1 MSAGNTI
8 DLRQVTNDDQL
19 AREIA
24 TLWINWDTAR
34 AEVKARWKETTSY
47 VYATSTADTSNDGVG
62 GTDGGGWS
70 HSTHLPKITQIY
82 DNLAAN
88 YMSAL
93 MPHDDVVQ
101 FLGFSQD
108 AVIKEK
114 REKVEAYIK
123 TKHRLSKFRTTLYQN
138 INDLLLY
145 GNCFAQVYYVNESS
159 TISGIPELA
168 YSGPKVRVI
177 SPYDI
182 VFNPFATSFE
192 RSPKIVR
199 SVKTFGEILRDIEED
214 QTDGR
219 YYQKGI
225 KKWIKCRRAVASM
238 DSADIDKHL
247 GIQIAGFG
255 SATTY
260 FQSGNVEVLELYGD
274 IFDQESGQLLKNHV
288 VTVVDRKYVIRKEPI
303 GTWSGFP
310 HIFHCGWRLRPNNL
324 WAMGPLDNLIG
335 AQYLINHLENSR
347 ADAFDQMLF
356 PTRVVVGDVQE
367 DGVQAGMP
375 GGTYRIPTGD
385 GSVSNL
391 APDTTVLQADMQIAA
406 KMQQMEEF
414 VGSPKE
420 VAGFRSPG
428 EKTAFEVNSML
439 QSAGR
444 IFQHRLHYFEEEFLE
459 RVYNAELEQA
469 KKYLN
474 KADLIRIYDTDE
486 DIVMFEQILPED
498 LNIFGKLI
506 PTGARGYVRKQQLS
520 QNLMSLQNALAGD
533 QMLGTHFPSVRLAE
547 AWTEL
552 LDIKDLGVLE
562 PWGRIRE
569 QAEGAQKTMIAQKS
583 VQQQQA
589 AMGLLDQEQ
598 DRVANAESAILNAPS
613 GANAA
618 PTAGRRGRPPKAR

>member
-1 MSAGNTI
+1 MSVGNTI
-8 DLRQVTNDDQL
+8 DLRQVTNDDSL

-24 TLWINWDTAR
+24 TLWMNWDTSR
-34 AEVKARWKETTSY
+34 ADVKARWKETTSY
-47 VYATSTADTSNDGVG
+47 VYATSTKDTSNEGVG
-62 GTDGGGWS
+62 GQDGSGGWS

-101 FLGFSQD
+101 FFGFSQD

-114 REKVEAYIK
+114 RAKVEAYIK
-123 TKHRLSKFRTTLYQN
+123 TKHRLSKFRTTLYQ
-138 INDLLLY
+138 IVNDLLLY

-159 TISGIPELA
+159 TVSGIPQLA
-168 YSGPKVRVI
+168 YSGPKIRVI

-192 RSPKIVR
+192 KSPKIIR
-199 SVKTFGEILRDIEED
+199 TVKTLGEILRDVEESPSE
-214 QTDGR
+214 GG
-219 YYQKGI
+219 YYAKGV
-225 KKWIKCRRAVASM
+225 KKWIKCRKAIATM
-238 DSADIDKHL
+238 DSSDIDKYL
-247 GIQIAGFG
+247 DVGIAGFG
-255 SATTY
+255 SATSY
-260 FQSGNVEVLELYGD
+260 FQSGNVEVLEMYGD
-274 IFDQESGQLLKNHV
+274 IFDQETGTLLKNHII
-288 VTVVDRKYVIRKEPI
+288 TVVDRKYIIRKEPV

-324 WAMGPLDNLIG
+324 WGMGPLDNLIG

-347 ADAFDQMLF
+347 ADAFDQMLL

-367 DGVQAGMP
+367 DGVIPGTP

-385 GSVSNL
+385 GSVANL
-391 APDTTVLQADMQIAA
+391 SPDTTVLQADMQIAS

-439 QSAGR
+439 QASGR

-469 KKYLN
+469 KAFLN
-474 KADLIRIYDTDE
+474 KADLIRIYDTD
-486 DIVMFEQILPED
+486 DDVVLFEEILPED

-506 PTGARGYVRKQQLS
+506 PTGARGYLRKQQLA
-520 QNLMSLQNALAGD
+520 QNLQGLAQATQSD
-533 QMLGTHFPSVRLAE
+533 QMLATHFPSIKMAE
-547 AWTEL
+547 AWVEL

-569 QAEGAQKTMIAQKS
+569 QAEGAQKTAIAQQS

-589 AMGLLDQEQ
+589 ALQMANREQ
-598 DRVANAESAILNAPS
+598 GQVANAEQNILEAASAYSAKAG
-613 GANAA
+613 GA
-618 PTAGRRGRPPKAR
+618 RGG